1 MIDLPPAEAGWFH
14 RTLSLDYLVVLSGEV
29 ALIIDGGVEKV
40 LKQHDVVVMRGAN
53 HEWVNRGKELA
64 RLFAVLVPSK
74 EIVTED
80 GVRLEKTPAG
90 EIFDPKEEDD

>member
-1 MIDLPPAEAGWFH
+1 M
-14 RTLSLDYLVVLSGEV
+14 VLSGEV
-29 ALIIDGGVEKV
+29 TLIVDGGVEKV
-40 LKQHDVVVMRGAN
+40 LKQHDIFVMRGTN

-64 RLFAVLVPSK
+64 RIFAVLVPSK

-90 EIFDPKEEDD
+90 EIFDPKEEED